1 MLSRRRLLAA
11 PFALL
16 AVPFVASPAPAQ
28 GYEPQKPVGVA
39 DNAELTQR
47 VTVLELKDSGILAVL
62 RVQANEMQKIR
73 SRQGN
78 PGPDYRYEARGKP
91 T

>member
-1 MLSRRRLLAA
+1 MLSRRRLLSA
-11 PFALL
+11 PLALL
-16 AVPFVASPAPAQ
+16 AAPFVASSALAQ
-28 GYEPQKPVGVA
+28 EPQKPVGVA

-62 RVQANEMQKIR
+62 RVQADEMQKIR

-78 PGPDYRYEARGKP
+78 PGPDYRYEVRGKP